1 MIRGLILAFA
11 LFVAGCQSVP
21 TYHRY
26 ENPHEVEQASK
37 GGEIEIFTVDNKR
50 IIAIYDSVT
59 ENAVIGYVINIY
71 NGNSYVVELADGD
84 DVIDSVPFKNIDVI
98 AFRGT
103 RYKAHSAWG
112 EIFAP
117 PTAEEWEFF
126 GKCLL
131 LLPICAVLANDH

>member
-26 ENPHEVEQASK
+26 ENPQEVEQVSK
-37 GGEIEIFTVDNKR
+37 GGEIEIFTFDNKR

-84 DVIDSVPFKNIDVI
+84 DVIDSVPFENIDVI
-98 AFRGT
+98 AARGT
-103 RYKAHSAWG
+103 RYKAHSAWS

-117 PTAEEWEFF
+117 PTSEEWEQL

-131 LLPICAVLANDH
+131 LLPICAAVAN